1 MMRWFKWF
9 WRCRHGKWLES
20 PFFLR
25 PFLLYHL
32 YIIYELPV
40 GNFATTVAT
49 DMHQLE
55 ILHKNARLKKWLSY
69 RDVQQLRFQKML
81 PYRNSCFLFMFAIFW
96 WLDVSFR
103 QAREQRSGG
112 GELSVS
118 QALRPPD
125 PAQHRVLQRS
135 MVPAGDQEQQ

>member
-1 MMRWFKWF
+1 
-9 WRCRHGKWLES
+9 
-20 PFFLR
+20 
-25 PFLLYHL
+25 
-32 YIIYELPV
+32 
-40 GNFATTVAT
+40 
-49 DMHQLE
+49 
-55 ILHKNARLKKWLSY
+55 
-69 RDVQQLRFQKML
+69 
-81 PYRNSCFLFMFAIFW
+81 MFAIFW